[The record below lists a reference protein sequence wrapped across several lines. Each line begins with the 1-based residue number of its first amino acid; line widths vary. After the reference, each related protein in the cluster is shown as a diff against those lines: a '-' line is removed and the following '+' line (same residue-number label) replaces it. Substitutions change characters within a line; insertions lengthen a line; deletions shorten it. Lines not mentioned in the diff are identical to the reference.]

1 MKNREEQARS
11 NRKSRTTRATAI
23 QRSKQIC
30 RICVI
35 RIPCQLVDLLRIC
48 LAPSATTAAPPC
60 QWPYVDAV
68 PACGAM
74 PFLSLV
80 VKTQVGAHSNFYFDN
95 PVRQNSSL
103 CYGGDSPKG
112 LPRIQKAHPRQ
123 LPALLQ
129 ECVLLS
135 PKADACDMH
144 LFEKRKDR

>member
-30 RICVI
+30 A
-35 RIPCQLVDLLRIC
+35 IPRRDAYSVDLLRIC
-48 LAPSATTAAPPC
+48 LAPSATPAASPC
-60 QWPYVDAV
+60 QWPYVDAAA
-68 PACGAM
+68 ACGAM

-80 VKTQVGAHSNFYFDN
+80 VKTQVGANSNFYFDN